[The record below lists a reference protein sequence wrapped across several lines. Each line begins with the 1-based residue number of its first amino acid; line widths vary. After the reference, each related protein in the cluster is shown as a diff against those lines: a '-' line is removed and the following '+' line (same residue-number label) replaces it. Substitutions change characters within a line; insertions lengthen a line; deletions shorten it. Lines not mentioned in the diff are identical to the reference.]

1 MGDMHHA
8 IAIGAPR
15 SCSIRAEGHSGGAP
29 IQRAG
34 SPVALPV
41 TTTVDFR
48 HTGYALRSR
57 FASFNHNAC
66 GQVPQAP
73 KQVCENQALETS
85 P

>member
-34 SPVALPV
+34 SPVALTV
-41 TTTVDFR
+41 TTTADFR
-48 HTGYALRSR
+48 RTGYALRSR
-57 FASFNHNAC
+57 FASFNHDAC

-73 KQVCENQALETS
+73 KQVCENRALETS

>member
-1 MGDMHHA
+1 MGDTHHA
-8 IAIGAPR
+8 IAIGAPCSR
-15 SCSIRAEGHSGGAP
+15 SIRAEGHSGGVP

-34 SPVALPV
+34 SPAALPV
-41 TTTVDFR
+41 TTTADFR

-66 GQVPQAP
+66 GQVPQAL

>member
-1 MGDMHHA
+1 MGDTHHA

-15 SCSIRAEGHSGGAP
+15 SRSIRAEGESGGVP

-34 SPVALPV
+34 SPMPLPV
-41 TTTVDFR
+41 ATTADFR
-48 HTGYALRSR
+48 RTGQALRGR

-73 KQVCENQALETS
+73 KQVCETQALETS

>member
-15 SCSIRAEGHSGGAP
+15 SRSIRAEGESGGAP

-41 TTTVDFR
+41 TTTADFR
-48 HTGYALRSR
+48 HTGYAVRSR

-66 GQVPQAP
+66 GQMPQAL
-73 KQVCENQALETS
+73 KQVCENQAPETS

>member
-1 MGDMHHA
+1 MGDMRHA

-15 SCSIRAEGHSGGAP
+15 SCWIRAEGHSGGAP

-34 SPVALPV
+34 SPAALPV
-41 TTTVDFR
+41 TTTADFR
-48 HTGYALRSR
+48 RTGYALRSR